1 MKTLVTLALLT
12 LICFLRH
19 SSGTVAVDAVT
30 KDGCCPG
37 FNRTHIPKGFVKDI
51 AKTPNNCS
59 PKAIV
64 FTTVCEEK
72 YCIDATWTW
81 AQKRQA
87 EFKESPSVFNIHKCD
102 KKDRN
107 V

>member
-12 LICFLRH
+12 LICFLHH
-19 SSGTVAVDAVT
+19 SSGTVAVNAVT

-37 FNRTHIPKGFVKDI
+37 SNRTHIPKGFVKDMVR
-51 AKTPNNCS
+51 TPNDCN

-64 FTTVCEEK
+64 ITTVCEEK
-72 YCIDATWTW
+72 YCIDAKWTW
-81 AQKRQA
+81 VKKRLE
-87 EFKESPSVFNIHKCD
+87 EFETSQSAFNIHKCD